1 MAKNKFTPD
10 QEEEIA
16 EMVERAIKKDRKQ
29 RDNASGNDQIDD
41 ITDTLEEVADSLKQL
56 NKRERSN
63 SGGGG
68 GLLGGNLMEA
78 LKFFNSLNLDN
89 VARWGINKCALIVKG
104 PVDSA
109 GVLVGGAT
117 YRPSSNASTKETN
130 GKYIEWL
137 TNSMVLVSR
146 ALLGFFSYVIVLLK
160 WEILDGLTEGE
171 FMSGSGGFDISELL
185 MLQLISGALTNQPQS
200 SGSLDFLSG
209 LFGGGS
215 VLLSD
220 DVPFPTYTP

>member
-1 MAKNKFTPD
+1 MANKTKFTPD
-10 QEEEIA
+10 QQDEIA

-63 SGGGG
+63 TGGGG

-78 LKFFNSLNLDN
+78 MKFFNTLNMDA
-89 VARWGINKCALIVKG
+89 VARWGINKCALISKG
-104 PVDSA
+104 PVDAA
-109 GVLVGGAT
+109 GVLVGGVT

-137 TNSMVLVSR
+137 SNSMVLISR
-146 ALLGFFSYVIVLLK
+146 ALLGFFSYVVTLLK
-160 WEILDGLTEGE
+160 WEILDTMTEGE
-171 FMSGSGGFDISELL
+171 FGNGGGFDISELL
-185 MLQLISGALTNQPQS
+185 MLQLISGAMTNQPQS
-200 SGSLDFLSG
+200 AGSLDFLSG